1 MQRRTLLFTASVAAL
16 AGPARAAP
24 SPLVLVELFTSQGC
38 SSCPS
43 ADAAFARLVRR
54 PDVLPLAYHVTYWDR
69 LGWRD
74 TLGDPDFDRRQRWYG
89 GILGKGLYTPQMV
102 IAGELDL
109 VGSDSRLEQA
119 IDLVA
124 GQRRP
129 AVIDIDATGRVRLPE
144 IDDVGDVR
152 LVGVGYDPYHRVA
165 IERGENAGT
174 QVDYVNTA
182 RLVLDLG
189 PWPGQAIDLPAAVT
203 RFPGLAVIAQQRGSG
218 RVVALGRRPT
228 ATSAVTL

>member
-43 ADAAFARLVRR
+43 ADAAFARLVDR

-109 VGSDSRLEQA
+109 VGSDSRLDRA

-129 AVIDIDATGRVRLPE
+129 AVIEIDPASRVRLPE
-144 IDDVGDVR
+144 LDEVSDVR
-152 LVGVGYDPYHRVA
+152 LVGVGFDPYHRVA
-165 IERGENAGT
+165 IERGENAGA

-189 PWPGQAIDLPAAVT
+189 PWPEQAIDLPAALT
-203 RFPGLAVIAQQRGSG
+203 MFPGLAVIAQNRASG
-218 RVVALGRRPT
+218 RVVALGRRAP
-228 ATSAVTL
+228 ASAAVTL